1 MNDET
6 LEAECFGGTYK
17 ATVYDTGI
25 HGFFF
30 LNLKHDKTVTFFF
43 LSIVNSYPET
53 RHRYWSGY
61 MLFYEAIDTNKLHNN
76 LLNCGRGPLIRQ
88 EAIIEG
94 RLDHATLLNKTFISI
109 WDPNSD

>member
-1 MNDET
+1 
-6 LEAECFGGTYK
+6 
-17 ATVYDTGI
+17 
-25 HGFFF
+25 
-30 LNLKHDKTVTFFF
+30 
-43 LSIVNSYPET
+43 
-53 RHRYWSGY
+53 